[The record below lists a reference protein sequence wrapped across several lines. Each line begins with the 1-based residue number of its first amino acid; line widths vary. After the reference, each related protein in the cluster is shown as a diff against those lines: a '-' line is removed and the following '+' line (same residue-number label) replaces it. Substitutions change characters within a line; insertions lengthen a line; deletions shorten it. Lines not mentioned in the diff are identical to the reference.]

1 MRKQIAS
8 FVCVA
13 AVFAGSLA
21 ARHVTLTSS
30 SRVVGRTLFIE
41 GITDLPDSAVI
52 EWELRHESLFKRRD
66 IPVSRM
72 ATEGHTTVHGK
83 HYTVAVDLSSWPSG
97 QVEVWVAFQPLSY
110 GTRQPAC
117 VNQLYGRSGEWI
129 EGEHVSIHPAHMR
142 RVELI
147 DHVQLPH

>member
-1 MRKQIAS
+1 MRKQIAP

-21 ARHVTLTSS
+21 ARHVALTSS
-30 SRVVGRTLFIE
+30 SRIVGQTLFIE
-41 GITDLPDSAVI
+41 GTTDLPDSAVI
-52 EWELRHESLFKRRD
+52 EWELRHESLFTRRD
-66 IPVSRM
+66 IPISRM
-72 ATEGHTTVHGK
+72 ATEGHTVVHDRR
-83 HYTVAVDLSSWPSG
+83 YTIAVDLSAWPSG

-117 VNQLYGRSGEWI
+117 VNRLYGRSGEWI
-129 EGEHVSIHPAHMR
+129 EGENVSIHPAHMR

-147 DHVQLPH
+147 DHVRLAR